1 VTSAPPPHPASV
13 FNVGMF
19 VAPIVVSLSR
29 LVGDR
34 GKSQE
39 TGETGESGGGDESKA
54 ADHEEDTKVLQETG
68 IRYTA

>member
-1 VTSAPPPHPASV
+1 MTSAPPPHPALV

-34 GKSQE
+34 GKPQ
-39 TGETGESGGGDESKA
+39 ETGESGSGDESKA
-54 ADHEEDTKVLQETG
+54 ADHEEETKVQQETG

>member
-39 TGETGESGGGDESKA
+39 TGESGGGDESKA

>member
-19 VAPIVVSLSR
+19 VAPIVASLSR

-34 GKSQE
+34 GKPQ
-39 TGETGESGGGDESKA
+39 ETGESGDGEESKV
-54 ADHEEDTKVLQETG
+54 ADEEEDTKVQQEIG
-68 IRYTA
+68 LHYTA

>member
-1 VTSAPPPHPASV
+1 MTSAPPPHPASM

-34 GKSQE
+34 GKRQ
-39 TGETGESGGGDESKA
+39 ETGESGGGDESKA
-54 ADHEEDTKVLQETG
+54 AGDEGDIKVQQETG

>member
-1 VTSAPPPHPASV
+1 MTSAPPPHPASV

-39 TGETGESGGGDESKA
+39 TGESGGGDESKA
-54 ADHEEDTKVLQETG
+54 ADHEEDTKVPQETG

>member
-1 VTSAPPPHPASV
+1 MTSAPPPHPASV

-34 GKSQE
+34 GKPQ
-39 TGETGESGGGDESKA
+39 ETGESGGGDESNA
-54 ADHEEDTKVLQETG
+54 ADHVVDTKVQQETG
-68 IRYTA
+68 IRYSA